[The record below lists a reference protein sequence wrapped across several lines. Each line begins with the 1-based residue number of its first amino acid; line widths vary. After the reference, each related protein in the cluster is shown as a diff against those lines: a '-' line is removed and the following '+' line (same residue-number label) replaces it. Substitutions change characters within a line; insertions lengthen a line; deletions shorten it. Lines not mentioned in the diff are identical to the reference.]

1 VWLAAGA
8 ADVAVSLLDGLLVTG
23 GSHITQ
29 PTLAAAILEAASAGG
44 EEEQVSL
51 EAGNCKKAGTSASL
65 CQFVHCLVIIACCI
79 TLSSGD

>member
-29 PTLAAAILEAASAGG
+29 PTLAAAMLEAGG
-44 EEEQVSL
+44 EQEQVSL
-51 EAGNCKKAGTSASL
+51 EA
-65 CQFVHCLVIIACCI
+65 
-79 TLSSGD
+79 

>member
-29 PTLAAAILEAASAGG
+29 PTLAAAMLEATSGGG

-51 EAGNCKKAGTSASL
+51 KA
-65 CQFVHCLVIIACCI
+65 
-79 TLSSGD
+79 